1 MKLKLLIITLALN
14 TSIYANETLWVTP
27 SEDACK
33 SKSGQIISKGVCK
46 AKWEDAKNICAASRA
61 RLPTIDELQQAVK
74 NCKEIAK
81 KAKWEDAKNICAASI
96 AKLSTI
102 DELQQAVKN
111 CKDIAKDDKDKY
123 NACYI
128 KDGFVGTSSYWSS
141 TTHEKFSTSAWG
153 MNFYSAVKA
162 NGSKNNQVDV
172 RCVKLK

>member
-14 TSIYANETLWVTP
+14 TSIHANERTLWVTP

-46 AKWEDAKNICAASRA
+46 AKWEDAKNICAASIA

-74 NCKEIAK
+74 NCK
-81 KAKWEDAKNICAASI
+81 D
-96 AKLSTI
+96 T
-102 DELQQAVKN
+102 
-111 CKDIAKDDKDKY
+111 AKDDKNEY

-153 MNFYSAVKA
+153 MNFYSAAKA